1 MLEKPI
7 KSILVTTGE
16 ALRREIAAWK
26 QQERSIGLVPTMG
39 AVHEGHLSL
48 VDASCSQQ
56 DVTIVTVYVNPTQFD
71 VGKDLDTYPRDLEAD
86 LAMLGQHGAQLVFAP
101 TDSEMYRP
109 GHETYLEVGSVAQPL
124 EGAVRPGHFRG
135 VATIVL
141 KLFNLVMPDA
151 AYFGQKDY
159 QQTLVVRQLVRD
171 FDLPIE
177 ICVCPIVREEDGLAM
192 SSRNAHLS
200 AEQRRRA
207 LSLSQSLSLAEA
219 MVDGGERDA
228 ARIESAVRKEL
239 EQAGVE
245 VDYVALVKDGTV
257 TPVSHVEGPTRL
269 AIAGKVG
276 ETRLLDNR
284 VIGF

>member
-1 MLEKPI
+1 
-7 KSILVTTGE
+7 
-16 ALRREIAAWK
+16 
-26 QQERSIGLVPTMG
+26 MG
-39 AVHEGHLSL
+39 ALHEGHLSL
-48 VDASCSQQ
+48 VDASCSRQ

-71 VGKDLDTYPRDLEAD
+71 AGEDLDTYPRDLEAD
-86 LAMLGQHGAQLVFAP
+86 LAVLGQRGAQLVFAP
-101 TDSEMYRP
+101 SDSEMYRP
-109 GHETYLEVGSVAQPL
+109 GHDTYVEVGSVAQPL
-124 EGAVRPGHFRG
+124 EGAVRPVHFRG

-141 KLFNLVMPDA
+141 KLFNLIMPDE

-192 SSRNAHLS
+192 SSRNAYLT
-200 AEQRRRA
+200 AEQRQRA
-207 LSLSQSLSLAEA
+207 LFLSRSLALAAA

-257 TPVSHVEGPTRL
+257 TPVPCVEGPMLL
-269 AIAGKVG
+269 AVAGKVG

-284 VIGF
+284 VIGS

>member
-1 MLEKPI
+1 MVEQPI
-7 KSILVTTGE
+7 KPILVTTGE
-16 ALRREIAAWK
+16 ALRREVAAWK
-26 QQERSIGLVPTMG
+26 QQGRSIGLVPTMG
-39 AVHEGHLSL
+39 ALHDGHLSL
-48 VDASCSQQ
+48 VDASCSRQ
-56 DVTIVTVYVNPTQFD
+56 DVTITTVYVNPTQFD
-71 VGKDLDTYPRDLEAD
+71 AGEDLDTYPRDLEAD
-86 LAMLGQHGAQLVFAP
+86 LAVLGQRGARLVFAP
-101 TDSEMYRP
+101 SDSEMYRP
-109 GHETYLEVGSVAQPL
+109 GHDTYVDVGSVA
-124 EGAVRPGHFRG
+124 
-135 VATIVL
+135 
-141 KLFNLVMPDA
+141 
-151 AYFGQKDY
+151 
-159 QQTLVVRQLVRD
+159 LVVRQLVRD

-257 TPVSHVEGPTRL
+257 TPVSHVEGPTLL
-269 AIAGKVG
+269 AVAGKVG
-276 ETRLLDNR
+276 KTRLLDNR
-284 VIGF
+284 VIW

>member
-26 QQERSIGLVPTMG
+26 QQERAIGLVPTMG

-48 VDASCSQQ
+48 VDASCSRQ
-56 DVTIVTVYVNPTQFD
+56 DVTIVTVYVNPTQFN

-101 TDSEMYRP
+101 TDSEMYRS
-109 GHETYLEVGSVAQPL
+109 GHDTYVEVGSVAQPL

-177 ICVCPIVREEDGLAM
+177 ICVCPIVRDEDGLAM

-200 AEQRRRA
+200 AEQRRSA
-207 LSLSQSLSLAEA
+207 LSLSRSLTLAAA

-228 ARIESAVRKEL
+228 TRIESAVRKEL

-257 TPVSHVEGPTRL
+257 TPVSHVEGPTLL
-269 AIAGKVG
+269 AVAGKVG
-276 ETRLLDNR
+276 KTRLLDNR
-284 VIGF
+284 VIW